1 MSIVHGGNLEK
12 LAAEAHCAPDEILDF
27 SVNLNPCGQPEGL
40 FQVWFRAFDHAAPYP
55 EPYAESVCRMIAGKL
70 SCPAD
75 CVLAGNGSGEL
86 LDLLPRAFDS
96 RRAVIV
102 TPGYLEYEE
111 SCRKAGLPVTHF
123 TLREEEDFQL
133 DMEALDSSLLSG
145 DLVMLGNPANPV
157 GAALEPER
165 LLALIRERRDCN
177 FIIDEA
183 FVDFCPDY
191 SLKNTILP
199 NLAVTHSM
207 TKFYSLAGVRMGY
220 VLADAS
226 VTARLK
232 ELQPCWSLGSAGCEL
247 MKFLFSLDDA
257 FAETS
262 RRETERLRSE
272 FSARLARIP
281 GVKVYPSA
289 ANYLLVRLPRP
300 LLADRLLKEHHIAV
314 RDCGGYPGLSAG
326 HIRVAVRKES
336 ENRLLLSALECVC
349 GQNGGIA
356 PEVPGKWN
364 KTGGKTRRTP
374 ALMLQGTCSNAGKSI
389 LAAAFCRI
397 MLQDG
402 IRVAPFKAQN
412 MALNSFVTMD
422 GGEMGRAQAVQA
434 EACRLDPDVRMNP
447 ILLKPNSDTGS
458 QVIVCGKPVGN
469 MRVREYYAHKKELW
483 EKVKESYDSL
493 CASYQAI
500 VLEGAGSPGE
510 INLKKSDIV
519 NMRMAQYAQSPVL
532 LVGDID
538 RGGVYASFIGTYA
551 TLENWERELLK
562 GFLVNKFRGDPTL
575 LDDAHRD
582 VLAYTGRPVMGVI
595 DWQRDLGLP
604 EEDSVNFSLVRPA
617 PKHAKTLDAVLI
629 HLGHIANF
637 TDFVPFEL
645 EPDVT
650 VRKIDSAAEFG
661 SPDLVIV
668 PGSKGTAADMSELE
682 KRGLA
687 RKIREA
693 VKNGA
698 WYVGIC
704 GGLQIAGERLLDP
717 LAVESD
723 CPDAACLGLL
733 PLVTEMMPE
742 KTLRQTRAECFGMP
756 VSGYEIHHGKTRMT
770 ASVESVSVADNGTVA
785 GYSSGRVFTSY
796 LHGVFD
802 DDAFRRNFIDRVR
815 VSLGWKPLGGVTAH
829 YGIEDSLNRLADHVR
844 SRVDMKKI
852 YRMMGL

>member
-1 MSIVHGGNLEK
+1 MV
-12 LAAEAHCAPDEILDF
+12 PDT
-27 SVNLNPCGQPEGL
+27 SV
-40 FQVWFRAFDHAAPYP
+40 
-55 EPYAESVCRMIAGKL
+55 
-70 SCPAD
+70 
-75 CVLAGNGSGEL
+75 
-86 LDLLPRAFDS
+86 
-96 RRAVIV
+96 
-102 TPGYLEYEE
+102 T
-111 SCRKAGLPVTHF
+111 
-123 TLREEEDFQL
+123 
-133 DMEALDSSLLSG
+133 SG
-145 DLVMLGNPANPV
+145 DV
-157 GAALEPER
+157 
-165 LLALIRERRDCN
+165 
-177 FIIDEA
+177 
-183 FVDFCPDY
+183 
-191 SLKNTILP
+191 
-199 NLAVTHSM
+199 
-207 TKFYSLAGVRMGY
+207 
-220 VLADAS
+220 
-226 VTARLK
+226 
-232 ELQPCWSLGSAGCEL
+232 
-247 MKFLFSLDDA
+247 
-257 FAETS
+257 
-262 RRETERLRSE
+262 
-272 FSARLARIP
+272 
-281 GVKVYPSA
+281 
-289 ANYLLVRLPRP
+289 
-300 LLADRLLKEHHIAV
+300 
-314 RDCGGYPGLSAG
+314 
-326 HIRVAVRKES
+326 
-336 ENRLLLSALECVC
+336 
-349 GQNGGIA
+349 
-356 PEVPGKWN
+356 
-364 KTGGKTRRTP
+364 
-374 ALMLQGTCSNAGKSI
+374 
-389 LAAAFCRI
+389 
-397 MLQDG
+397 
-402 IRVAPFKAQN
+402 
-412 MALNSFVTMD
+412 
-422 GGEMGRAQAVQA
+422 
-434 EACRLDPDVRMNP
+434 
-447 ILLKPNSDTGS
+447 
-458 QVIVCGKPVGN
+458 
-469 MRVREYYAHKKELW
+469 
-483 EKVKESYDSL
+483 
-493 CASYQAI
+493 
-500 VLEGAGSPGE
+500 
-510 INLKKSDIV
+510 
-519 NMRMAQYAQSPVL
+519 RMAQYAQSPVL

-617 PKHAKTLDAVLI
+617 PKHAETLDAVLI